1 MSEPNYNE
9 TVVIPLLQRKF
20 QELISQNLMLEANL
34 LVERERTAFL
44 SHQIAELQSKLESTT
59 KRKKRDDGQQLDG
72 QTY

>member
-44 SHQIAELQSKLESTT
+44 SHQIAELQTKIETSSK
-59 KRKKRDDGQQLDG
+59 KKKRDDPQLDG

>member
-34 LVERERTAFL
+34 LVERERNVWLTK
-44 SHQIAELQSKLESTT
+44 ELQSHQSRLDNVS
-59 KRKKRDDGQQLDG
+59 KRKKKEEPQIDGE
-72 QTY
+72 TF

>member
-20 QELISQNLMLEANL
+20 RDLTDQTLMLEANL
-34 LVERERTAFL
+34 LVERERNARL
-44 SHQIAELQSKLESTT
+44 SQQITELQVKVDSLSK
-59 KRKKRDDGQQLDG
+59 KKKRDEPQLDG

>member
-9 TVVIPLLQRKF
+9 TVVIPLLQNKF
-20 QELISQNLMLEANL
+20 RDLTQQNLVLEANL

-44 SHQIAELQSKLESTT
+44 SRQIAELQTKVESVSK
-59 KRKKRDDGQQLDG
+59 KKKRDEPQMDG

>member
-9 TVVIPLLQRKF
+9 TVVIPLLQNKF
-20 QELISQNLMLEANL
+20 RDLTQQNLVLEANL

-44 SHQIAELQSKLESTT
+44 SQQIAELQTKVESVSK
-59 KRKKRDDGQQLDG
+59 KKKRDEPQMDG

>member
-34 LVERERTAFL
+34 LVERERNAWL
-44 SHQIAELQSKLESTT
+44 SNQLQSSRLDTVSKK
-59 KRKKRDDGQQLDG
+59 KRKDEPQIDGE
-72 QTY
+72 TF

>member
-9 TVVIPLLQRKF
+9 TVVVPLLQSKF
-20 QELISQNLMLEANL
+20 RDLTHQNLVLEANL

-44 SHQIAELQSKLESTT
+44 SRQIAELQTKVESLSK
-59 KRKKRDDGQQLDG
+59 KKKRDEPQLDG

>member
-34 LVERERTAFL
+34 LVERERNAWL
-44 SHQIAELQSKLESTT
+44 SSQLQAAQSRLDTVG
-59 KRKKRDDGQQLDG
+59 KRKKKDEPQLDG
-72 QTY
+72 ETF